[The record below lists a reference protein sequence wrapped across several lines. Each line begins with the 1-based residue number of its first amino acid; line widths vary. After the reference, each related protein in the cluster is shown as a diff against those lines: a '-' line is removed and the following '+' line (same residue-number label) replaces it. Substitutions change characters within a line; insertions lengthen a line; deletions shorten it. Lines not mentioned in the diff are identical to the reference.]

1 MKSVEELNGAVRLHR
16 TNNDLTRTELAVL
29 EVLAQYSCVDPGV
42 SYLRKSKIAE
52 LVGKSRRTVIRICN
66 RLESL
71 GIIRQYKRMRQSG
84 DRRQTS
90 NSIVIQPAE
99 VNDVTPECHSK
110 ETPSKNLNNT
120 ISNSNGAL
128 KRAVYSP
135 IYNALSPYFN
145 DEEIYRA
152 IGLLYRA
159 KAKVDRS
166 LTVEDYAEEFIDG
179 FKAVVYSYKRGK
191 VRSIFGCLYAAWH
204 QVALE
209 IKRKQVRNSG
219 VFYDWI
225 KA

>member
-90 NSIVIQPAE
+90 NSIVIQPA
-99 VNDVTPECHSK
+99 VTPECHAK

-128 KRAVYSP
+128 KRAIHQP

-159 KAKVDRS
+159 KAKVDRT
-166 LTVEDYAEEFIDG
+166 LTVEDYTDEFIDG
-179 FKAVVYSYKRGK
+179 FKAVVHSYKRGK
-191 VRSIFGCLYAAWH
+191 IRSIFGCLYAAWH

-219 VFYDWI
+219 EFYDWLN
-225 KA
+225 A